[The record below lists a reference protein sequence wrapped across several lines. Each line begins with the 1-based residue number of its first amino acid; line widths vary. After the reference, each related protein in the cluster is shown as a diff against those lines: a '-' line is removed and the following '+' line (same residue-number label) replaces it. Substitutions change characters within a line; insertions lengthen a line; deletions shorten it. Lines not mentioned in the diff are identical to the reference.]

1 MPSSLPRRVAVGLVV
16 CSLAMFGGAIGPATA
31 SSGSSGPGGDGEDR
45 IEVDAHGVCGRAS
58 RVQLSLR
65 VEDGRIRIEMEV
77 FTAQRGLW
85 RVAVFHER
93 RLVARL
99 RVRSTRVA
107 NGFDYYLS
115 VPDYEG
121 PDAVWVRAVAP
132 RGETCSAGA
141 TVSGS

>member
-1 MPSSLPRRVAVGLVV
+1 MISSLHRRVALSLVV
-16 CSLAMFGGAIGPATA
+16 CALATTGAVAPAGASGGN
-31 SSGSSGPGGDGEDR
+31 SGPGGGGDDR
-45 IEVDAHGVCGRAS
+45 IEVDARGVCGRAS
-58 RVQLSLR
+58 SAELSLR
-65 VEDGRIRIEMEV
+65 AEDGRIRIEMDV
-77 FTAQRGLW
+77 HTAQRGLW
-85 RVAVFHER
+85 RVAIFHER

-107 NGFDYYLS
+107 SGFDYYLS

-132 RGETCSAGA
+132 KGETCSAGA